1 MTQVSA
7 ALAQYVLS
15 LAEASANTHR
25 AEDRPLYQSYLAEAG
40 ILLALACAGAD
51 HQTIQ
56 QKVAQHERL
65 WGTTWLQDPAYDGPS
80 RAWRAFKDVYGEAT
94 II

>member
-1 MTQVSA
+1 MNQIST
-7 ALAQYVLS
+7 ALARYVLS
-15 LAEASANTHR
+15 LAEASAKTRR

-40 ILLALACAGAD
+40 ILLALACTGAD

-56 QKVAQHERL
+56 EKVAQHERL

-80 RAWRAFKDVYGEAT
+80 RAWRAFKDVYGKPT
-94 II
+94 PI